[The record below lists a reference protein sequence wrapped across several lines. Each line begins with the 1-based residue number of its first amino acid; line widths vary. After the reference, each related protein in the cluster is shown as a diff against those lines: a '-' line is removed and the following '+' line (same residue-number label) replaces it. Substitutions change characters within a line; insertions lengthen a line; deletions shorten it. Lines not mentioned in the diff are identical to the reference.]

1 MSPKAL
7 PLPNLDTVP
16 NTGEGVGSTRQRTS
30 ERVAV
35 ALKYDFGD
43 GAPVVT
49 AKGRGEI
56 AEKILETARE
66 HDVAIE
72 QNPVLA
78 EALSRVE
85 LDDEIPVPLYKA
97 VAEVIGFLLRTG
109 QMNHPASTSPAIT
122 TPRDPQ

>member
-7 PLPNLDTVP
+7 PRPSLETISNAS
-16 NTGEGVGSTRQRTS
+16 EGVGSTRQKTS

-43 GAPVVT
+43 GAPIVT

-85 LDDEIPVPLYKA
+85 LDEEIPVPLYKA

-109 QMNHPASTSPAIT
+109 QMNRPAGTPPAVT

>member
-1 MSPKAL
+1 MT
-7 PLPNLDTVP
+7 LDPHLAETARNP
-16 NTGEGVGSTRQRTS
+16 GEKI
-30 ERVAV
+30 AV

-49 AKGRGEI
+49 AKGRGEV

-72 QNPVLA
+72 QNPILA
-78 EALSRVE
+78 EALSRIE
-85 LDDEIPVPLYKA
+85 LDTEIPVPLYKA

-109 QMNHPASTSPAIT
+109 QLNRPAAGEAPSSLTTHPD
-122 TPRDPQ
+122 RR